1 MSHFFGCIGL
11 NPQMKVSE
19 VGFQMTHS
27 MSFFQGDAI
36 GTYQTNEVF
45 VCNKFLLNTP
55 ESVNTTSIC
64 QNERY
69 VLAATCRID
78 NRDEIAAKISLENPH
93 GKSDHE
99 YILAAY
105 TFYQEKCVEHLIGD
119 FSFVVW
125 DKQEQTLFMA
135 KDHLGIKPLFHYCD
149 ENYLLFSTSIHTIK
163 SVQGTNLELDELYI
177 ARELKNF
184 SPTFEDTFFEHIK
197 RLKPAHF
204 IKFNPENKI
213 IHEQKY
219 WELTL
224 MDISAFKTEEEI
236 YDELRRL
243 FTQAVVCRT
252 RTTKNIGCQ
261 LSGGLDSSAI
271 AVLLSRNIDK
281 NRLHTYSFVLSDK
294 TRPYSEKGID
304 EQETQKIIIE
314 YADLKCEN
322 HHKIEEFDY
331 RDVFEELELCNL
343 IMGGYANTNADAI
356 WQDSMFKK
364 AGENNVGYIMSGF
377 PGDECVSN
385 NGNLYY
391 YDYLG
396 NKNWDEVFRLIK
408 IERLSGIKKI
418 GTYYKSKYLG
428 TYVRGY
434 RDIQN
439 QRNLLNPDSPYNELL
454 KVDKE
459 SFKFYPTFKEYL
471 KNQVC
476 RPHTCHRTESEG
488 LYALQYK
495 MEVVYPLA
503 DIRLVQFVCS
513 IPTYMFAP
521 SLYKRKV
528 FRNISIGI
536 LPDSVRLQKKH
547 NGALTFAFLEYWT
560 KKQLNELGDYIV
572 QDSLKMIVQD
582 KFSFGNPLVTL
593 LRSLLIKKIDFLIN
607 TNTRPIKKGCS

>member
-1 MSHFFGCIGL
+1 MSQFFGCIAL
-11 NPQMKVSE
+11 NPRIKVSE
-19 VGFQMTHS
+19 VGSQMTHS
-27 MSFFQGDAI
+27 MSFFKEDAI

-45 VCNKFLLNTP
+45 VCNKFLFNTP

-105 TFYQEKCVEHLIGD
+105 TFYQEKCVEHLLGD

-163 SVQGTNLELDELYI
+163 SVEGTNLELDKLYI

-204 IKFNPENKI
+204 IKFNPQNKI

-219 WELTL
+219 WELTP

-236 YDELRRL
+236 YNELRRL
-243 FTQAVVCRT
+243 FTEAVVCRT

-304 EQETQKIIIE
+304 EQETQNIIID
-314 YADLKCEN
+314 YADLKREN
-322 HHKIEEFDY
+322 HHKIEEFHY
-331 RDVFEELELCNL
+331 KDVSEEMELRNL
-343 IMGGYANTNADAI
+343 IMGGCSSTDCI
-356 WQDSMFKK
+356 WQDTMYRK
-364 AGENNVGYIMSGF
+364 AGENCVGYILSGF
-377 PGDECVSN
+377 VGDECVSN
-385 NGNLYY
+385 NGTLYF

-396 NKNWDEVFRLIK
+396 NQNWKKVFMLIK
-408 IERLSGIKKI
+408 TLRLKGVKKVLSYYLSKYY
-418 GTYYKSKYLG
+418 GTYKWNYKNLQK
-428 TYVRGY
+428 R
-434 RDIQN
+434 RDIFN
-439 QRNLLNPDSPYNELL
+439 PKYNLLL
-454 KVDKE
+454 KEKKE
-459 SFKFYPTFKEYL
+459 SFKFYSTFKEYL
-471 KNQVC
+471 KNQIYH
-476 RPHTCHRTESEG
+476 PHICHRSESEG
-488 LYALQYK
+488 LYALQYGI
-495 MEVVYPLA
+495 ETVYPLA
-503 DIRLVQFVCS
+503 DIRLIKMVNSLPTHFFVAQ
-513 IPTYMFAP
+513 PNTRM
-521 SLYKRKV
+521 L
-528 FRNISIGI
+528 FRNICKNI
-536 LPDSVRLQKKH
+536 LPDKVRMQPKR
-547 NGALTFAFLEYWT
+547 NGALTLAFAEYW
-560 KKQLNELGDYIV
+560 KIINLNYFSKRNIKNSLNIINVDKQLKLDGFDYLRCN
-572 QDSLKMIVQD
+572 LK
-582 KFSFGNPLVTL
+582 KYE
-593 LRSLLIKKIDFLIN
+593 IDYFIEENL
-607 TNTRPIKKGCS
+607 

>member
-1 MSHFFGCIGL
+1 MSQFFGCIAL
-11 NPQMKVSE
+11 DAQISISE
-19 VGFQMTHS
+19 VAAQMIHS
-27 MSFFQGDAI
+27 MRFFQGDAI

-45 VCNKFLLNTP
+45 ICNKFLFNTP

-78 NRDEIAAKISLENPH
+78 NRDEIAAKISLEKPH
-93 GKSDHE
+93 EKSDHE

-105 TFYQEKCVEHLIGD
+105 TFYQEKCIEHFIGD

-163 SVQGTNLELDELYI
+163 SVQGVNLTLDKLYI
-177 ARELKNF
+177 ARELKKF
-184 SPTFEDTFFEHIK
+184 LPTFEDTFFENIK

-204 IKFNPENKI
+204 IKFNYKNKH

-219 WELTL
+219 WELSP

-243 FTQAVVCRT
+243 FAEAVVCRT
-252 RTTKNIGCQ
+252 RTYKNIGCQ

-281 NRLHTYSFVLSDK
+281 NSLHTYSFVLSEK

-304 EQETQKIIIE
+304 EQETQNIIIE
-314 YADLKCEN
+314 YAGLKREN
-322 HHKIEEFDY
+322 HHKIEDFHY
-331 RDVFEELELCNL
+331 KDVFEELEVNNL
-343 IMGGYANTNADAI
+343 IMGGYSSTDCS
-356 WQDSMFKK
+356 WQDTMFKV
-364 AGENNVGYIMSGF
+364 ARENNVGYMMSGF

-385 NGNLYY
+385 SGSLYY

-396 NKNWDEVFRLIK
+396 KKDWREIFRLIK
-408 IERLSGIKKI
+408 NEKLSGIKKI
-418 GTYYKSKYLG
+418 GSYFKAKYLG
-428 TYVRGY
+428 TYFWKFRS
-434 RDIQN
+434 IQN
-439 QRNLLNPDSPYNELL
+439 QRNLLNPNSEFNKLL

-459 SFKFYPTFKEYL
+459 AFKFYLTFKEYL
-471 KNQVC
+471 KRQIC

-488 LYALQYK
+488 LYALQHN
-495 MEVVYPLA
+495 METVYPLA
-503 DIRLVQFVCS
+503 DIRLISFVYT
-513 IPTYMFAP
+513 IPSKMFAP
-521 SLYKRKV
+521 ENLPRML
-528 FRNISIGI
+528 FRNICLDI
-536 LPDSVRLQKKH
+536 LPESVRLQKKY
-547 NGALTFAFLEYWT
+547 NGAMTLAFVEYIL
-560 KKQLNELGDYIV
+560 KKKVTSLSQEVLVNKLSLYNLSAVECESQYNIENY
-572 QDSLKMIVQD
+572 LKMFRIYKVD
-582 KFSFGNPLVTL
+582 NMINRNSFG
-593 LRSLLIKKIDFLIN
+593 
-607 TNTRPIKKGCS
+607 

>member
-1 MSHFFGCIGL
+1 MSQFFGCIAL
-11 NPQMKVSE
+11 NPRIKVSE
-19 VGFQMTHS
+19 VGSQMTHS

-45 VCNKFLLNTP
+45 VCNKFLFNTP

-105 TFYQEKCVEHLIGD
+105 TFYQEKCVEHLLGD

-163 SVQGTNLELDELYI
+163 SVEGTNLELDKLYI

-204 IKFNPENKI
+204 VKFNPQNKI

-219 WELTL
+219 WELTP

-236 YDELRRL
+236 YNELRRL
-243 FTQAVVCRT
+243 FTEAVVCRT

-304 EQETQKIIIE
+304 EQETQNIIID
-314 YADLKCEN
+314 YADLKREN
-322 HHKIEEFDY
+322 HHKIEEFHY
-331 RDVFEELELCNL
+331 KDVFEELEISNL
-343 IMGGYANTNADAI
+343 IMGGYSSSDCI

-364 AGENNVGYIMSGF
+364 AGKNNVGYIMSGF

-385 NGNLYY
+385 SGSLYY

-396 NKNWDEVFRLIK
+396 NRNWRKLIRLVKNEKIK
-408 IERLSGIKKI
+408 GLRKI
-418 GTYYKSKYLG
+418 GSYFKAKYNG
-428 TYVRGY
+428 TYKVNFRE
-434 RDIQN
+434 IQK
-439 QRNLLNPDSPYNELL
+439 QRNLLHPDSDYNKLL
-454 KVDKE
+454 NIDTE
-459 SFKFYPTFKEYL
+459 AFKFYPTFKEYL
-471 KNQVC
+471 KNLVC
-476 RPHTCHRTESEG
+476 RPHTCHRTAAEG
-488 LYALQYK
+488 LYAIQSGI
-495 MEVVYPLA
+495 ETVYPLA
-503 DIRLVQFVCS
+503 DIRLMGFVYS
-513 IPTYMFAP
+513 IPTHMFTP
-521 SLYKRKV
+521 SAYNRKV
-528 FRNISIGI
+528 FRTISIGI
-536 LPDSVRLQKKH
+536 LPNNVRLQDKR
-547 NGALTFAFLEYWT
+547 TFALPFAFGEYWRE
-560 KKQLNELGDYIV
+560 KQLSCLRKNDYKI
-572 QDSLKMIVQD
+572 S
-582 KFSFGNPLVTL
+582 NHH
-593 LRSLLIKKIDFLIN
+593 LIDFNKEILMDGFYKLNFIFIRYKLDFLIS
-607 TNTRPIKKGCS
+607 TNINKMNNPL

>member
-1 MSHFFGCIGL
+1 MSQFFGCIAL
-11 NPQMKVSE
+11 NPRIKVSE
-19 VGFQMTHS
+19 VGSQMTHS
-27 MSFFQGDAI
+27 MSFFKEDAI

-45 VCNKFLLNTP
+45 VCNKFLFNTP

-105 TFYQEKCVEHLIGD
+105 TFYQEKCVEHLLGD

-163 SVQGTNLELDELYI
+163 SVEGTNLELDKPYI

-184 SPTFEDTFFEHIK
+184 LPTFEDTFFENIK

-204 IKFNPENKI
+204 IKFNPQNKI

-219 WELTL
+219 WELTP

-252 RTTKNIGCQ
+252 RTTKSIGCQ

-271 AVLLSRNIDK
+271 AVLLSRNMNK

-304 EQETQKIIIE
+304 EQETQKIIIQ
-314 YADLKCEN
+314 YADLKREN
-322 HHKIEEFDY
+322 HHKIEEFHY
-331 RDVFEELELCNL
+331 KDVFEELELRNL
-343 IMGGYANTNADAI
+343 IMGGYSSSDCI
-356 WQDSMFKK
+356 WQDTMFKK
-364 AGENNVGYIMSGF
+364 ASENNVGYIMSGF

-385 NGNLYY
+385 DGSLYY

-396 NKNWDEVFRLIK
+396 NKNWPEIFRLITSLR
-408 IERLSGIKKI
+408 ISGIKKI
-418 GTYYKSKYLG
+418 VSYLISRYLG
-428 TYVRGY
+428 TYKWKY
-434 RDIQN
+434 
-439 QRNLLNPDSPYNELL
+439 RNLQEKRSLLHPQSVYNELFKKDL
-454 KVDKE
+454 E
-459 SFKFYPTFKEYL
+459 SFKFYSTFKEYL
-471 KNQVC
+471 KNRICVSHVC
-476 RPHTCHRTESEG
+476 RRMESEG
-488 LYALQYK
+488 LYALPHK
-495 MEVVYPLA
+495 IETVYPLA
-503 DIRLVQFVCS
+503 DVRLLEMTISLPVYLFVPQPYS
-513 IPTYMFAP
+513 RM
-521 SLYKRKV
+521 L
-528 FRNISIGI
+528 FRNICRNI
-536 LPDSVRLQKKH
+536 LPDTVRLQTKM
-547 NGALTFAFLEYWT
+547 NGALTLAFAEYWKRINSQCLKKT
-560 KKQLNELGDYIV
+560 ELINSTGIIDAHKQLNLEGL
-572 QDSLKMIVQD
+572 
-582 KFSFGNPLVTL
+582 
-593 LRSLLIKKIDFLIN
+593 DFLR
-607 TNTRPIKKGCS
+607 TDLKKYEVDFFIEKK